1 MPVVDCIFVLRLTQ
15 KNRHMKKI
23 FLIAVLA
30 IATAG
35 CKSTSATGTKLDND
49 MERKLNGNWVLSSVS
64 YPGSDYIQVNS
75 FQLADS
81 KCFEGSTWKFVDNN
95 NKGSMSLNSGAN
107 CPAFS
112 SDIRWFI
119 NTDGQFVLKVLNAGE
134 KAKKVRDGYV
144 LSVAN
149 ATGSSFE
156 LIDQV
161 MVGSKTTNVV
171 YLFNKN

>member
-1 MPVVDCIFVLRLTQ
+1 
-15 KNRHMKKI
+15 MKKI
-23 FLIAVLA
+23 FLIALMAVA
-30 IATAG
+30 MTG
-35 CKSTSATGTKLDND
+35 CKSTSATNTKLDND
-49 MERKLNGNWVLSSVS
+49 MERKLNGNWVLTSVS

-95 NKGSMSLNSGAN
+95 NKGSMSLNGGAN

-112 SDIRWFI
+112 SNLTWFI
-119 NTDGQFVLKVLNAGE
+119 NKEGQFVLKLLNAGE
-134 KAKKVRDGYV
+134 KAKRVRDGYV
-144 LSVAN
+144 LNVAN

-161 MVGSKTTNVV
+161 TVGSKTTSVV
-171 YLFNKN
+171 YLFSKN